1 MADALDQLKARMGD
15 IAALG
20 QLANLLSWDQRTQM
34 PPAGAR
40 HRGEHMAFVQ
50 RMSHDLLVDAEV
62 GRLLD
67 ELEPR
72 LASLD
77 PDGFDYGLI
86 RLVKRSYE
94 KEVHVP
100 AELRSEMAR
109 AAAEGNAVWLR
120 AKAASDFDLFLP
132 ALERNIDTRH
142 EYVEAL
148 APQGEPYDVLL
159 DDFEPEMKT
168 EDVTRIFAEIRDE
181 LVPLIAE
188 LRERDVDDSFLS
200 GDFPID
206 RQIALLHHVVGTFGH
221 RPDSW
226 RIDPTEHPF
235 AASAG
240 RDDVRITTHY
250 YANSLDSL
258 FSTMHE
264 YGHGLYQHQL
274 PAAAENLPVGGA
286 ASLGIHE
293 SQSRLWENLV
303 GRSLPFWRF
312 YYPEVQRRFPDQLG
326 SVDVDAFHAAV
337 NKAQPSLI
345 RIEADEVTYGM
356 HVILRFELE
365 QDIINGR
372 VALKDLPEIW
382 NEKMHDYLGVDVPD
396 DAHGVLQDMHWSTG
410 LIGYFSTYLL
420 GTVMSVQIWEK
431 MQEDVGDLDELVERG
446 EFTPL
451 REWLGENIHA
461 HGRKYPPQELL
472 QKAVGSGIDAKPYL
486 AYLKRKFGAA
496 VAA

>member
-1 MADALDQLKARMGD
+1 MADALEQLKIRMYD
-15 IAALG
+15 LG
-20 QLANLLSWDQRTQM
+20 RTMSLGMLLSWDQRTQM

-40 HRGEHMAFVQ
+40 HRAEHMALVQ
-50 RMSHDLLVDAEV
+50 KLAHGMLVDPEV

-72 LASLD
+72 MSELD
-77 PDGFDYGLI
+77 PDGFDHGLI
-86 RLVKRSYE
+86 RLVKRNYE
-94 KEVHVP
+94 KEVNVP
-100 AELRSEMAR
+100 AELRMEMAR
-109 AAAEGNAVWLR
+109 ASSAGNAVWLK
-120 AKAASDFDLFLP
+120 AKAESDFASFLP
-132 ALERNIDTRH
+132 ALERNVETRH
-142 EYVEAL
+142 KYVEAI
-148 APQGEPYDVLL
+148 GYDDEPYDVLL
-159 DDFEPEMKT
+159 DDYEPEMKT
-168 EDVTRIFAEIRDE
+168 QDVTRIFAEIRDE
-181 LVPLIAE
+181 LIPLIAE
-188 LRERDVDDSFLS
+188 LKERDVDDSFLT
-200 GDFPID
+200 GDYPTEV
-206 RQIALLHHVVGTFGH
+206 QKELLWDVVDTFGH

-235 AASAG
+235 AAGAG
-240 RDDVRITTHY
+240 RDDVRITTHWY
-250 YANSLDSL
+250 PDNVDSL

-264 YGHGLYQHQL
+264 YGHGLYTHQL
-274 PAAAENLPVGGA
+274 PEEAEGLPVGGP

-312 YYPEVQRRFPDQLG
+312 YYPRLQQRFPNMLG
-326 SVDVDAFHAAV
+326 DVDVEQWYAAV
-337 NKAQPSLI
+337 NKSQPSLI

-365 QDIINGR
+365 QDIINNR
-372 VALKDLPEIW
+372 VELKDLPDVW
-382 NEKMHDYLGVDVPD
+382 NQKMHDYLGVDVPN
-396 DAHGVLQDMHWSTG
+396 DARGVLQDMHWSSG

-431 MQEDVGDLDELVERG
+431 MQEDVGDLDELLERG
-446 EFTPL
+446 EFTPI
-451 REWLGENIHA
+451 REWLGTHIHA

-472 QKAVGSGIDAKPYL
+472 RKAVGSGIDAKPYL

>member
-1 MADALDQLKARMGD
+1 MRIGS
-15 IAALG
+15 
-20 QLANLLSWDQRTQM
+20 LLVWDQRTMM

-40 HRGEHMAFVQ
+40 HRGDVLAFVQ
-50 RMSHDLLVDAEV
+50 KQAHSTLVDPAI

-72 LASLD
+72 MSELD

-86 RLVKRSYE
+86 RVVRKAYD
-94 KEVHVP
+94 KEVKVP
-100 AELRSEMAR
+100 VELRTEMAR
-109 AAAEGNAVWLR
+109 ASAEGNGVWLK
-120 AKAASDFDLFLP
+120 AKAESDFSIFLP
-132 ALERNIDTRH
+132 ALERNVELRH
-142 EYVEAL
+142 RYVEAL
-148 APQGEPYDVLL
+148 APDGEPYDVLL

-188 LRERDVDDSFLS
+188 LKEREIDDSFLD

-206 RQIALLHHVVGTFGH
+206 AQIELLHDVVDTFGH

-235 AASAG
+235 ASGAG
-240 RDDVRITTHY
+240 RDDIRITTHWY
-250 YANSLDSL
+250 PNKLKAL

-264 YGHGLYQHQL
+264 YGHGLYSHQL
-274 PAAAENLPVGGA
+274 PEEAEGLPVGGP

-312 YYPEVQRRFPDQLG
+312 YYPRLQQRFSQLRD
-326 SVDVDAFHAAV
+326 VDVEQWYAAI
-337 NKAQPSLI
+337 NKSRPSLI

-372 VALKDLPEIW
+372 VALNDIPDAW
-382 NEKMHDYLGVDVPD
+382 NQKMKDYLGVDVPD
-396 DAHGVLQDMHWSTG
+396 DARGVLQDMHWSSG
-410 LIGYFSTYLL
+410 MIGYFSTYLL

-431 MQEDVGDLDELVERG
+431 MQEDVGDLDELLERG

-451 REWLGENIHA
+451 REWLEEHIHR

-472 QKAVGSGIDAKPYL
+472 QKATGSQIDAKPYL
-486 AYLKRKFGAA
+486 AYLKRKFAA
-496 VAA
+496 PVAA